1 MVPMRLYE
9 TASRMVAPFDPGPL
23 VTMYTCG
30 ITPYD
35 AAHLGHAATYLAY
48 DVLQRRLR
56 DRGHITQ
63 CVRNVTDVDDDILR
77 KARQL
82 GVNYLD
88 LAAEEMARFDADM
101 KALGLL
107 PAFSEPRATSAIPD
121 ILGFIGM
128 VLESGHAYQAGGGVY
143 FSVSSFKRF
152 GQISHLSRDVMLR
165 LAGENGGRPDDPNKA
180 DPLDFVL
187 WQPSA
192 PDEPAW
198 DSLWGRGRPGWHI
211 ECSALAMRE
220 LGTTVDLH
228 GGGTDLIFP
237 HHECEAAQSEAATGE
252 PFVRHWMH
260 VGMVCL
266 NGTKMSKSLGN
277 LVFVSDLLKEW
288 DAATIRLAIIDH
300 HYRSDWDWHDGLMPQ
315 AAARLEAWRAAG
327 EGDDALE
334 EVRAALDD
342 DLDTPEALAAV
353 DRAVAAGG
361 AVSRAAALLGVA

>member
-1 MVPMRLYE
+1 MRLYD
-9 TASRMVAPFDPGPL
+9 TAQEALVPFRPGPV

-56 DRGHITQ
+56 DLGHRTD

-82 GVNYLD
+82 GVQYLD

-128 VLESGHAYQAGGGVY
+128 VLDSGHAYQAGGGVY
-143 FSVSSFKRF
+143 FSVASFERF
-152 GQISHLSRDVMLR
+152 GQISHLSRDAMLA
-165 LAGENGGRPDDPNKA
+165 LAAERGGNPDDPHKR

-198 DSLWGRGRPGWHI
+198 ESLWGRGRPGWHI

-220 LGTTVDLH
+220 LGPTIDLH

-237 HHECEAAQSEAATGE
+237 HHECEAAQSEAATGQR
-252 PFVRHWMH
+252 FVRHWMH
-260 VGMVCL
+260 VGMVEL
-266 NGTKMSKSLGN
+266 QGTKMSKSLGN
-277 LVFVSDLLKEW
+277 LIFVSDLLKEW
-288 DAATIRLAIIDH
+288 DAAAIRVAIIGH
-300 HYRSDWDWHDGLMPQ
+300 HYRSNWEWFDHLMP
-315 AAARLEAWRAAG
+315 AAAERVEAWRVAGPGDAAL
-327 EGDDALE
+327 D

-342 DLDTPEALAAV
+342 DLDTPRAMAAIDEAAASGHGV
-353 DRAVAAGG
+353 SEAAG
-361 AVSRAAALLGVA
+361 LLGVY